1 MVGKEKI
8 MNRQHTNSED
18 TITTL
23 FVELLMPMSASWRIY
38 EQTTK
43 PFVESQRKPD
53 VIIRTVERYPMAV
66 EVKIDYKRGPNQTGE
81 KQARE
86 HYLGKTLRTT
96 LETIASAIAIRL
108 PYRFR
113 TMPREDIREN
123 LEASKDFAY
132 ALLNIDEPDRFP
144 KKGWLEG
151 SIADIATAI
160 RIGATPITKIEQAA
174 EVLENGIHRAA
185 IIVDSAIQNRPHIG
199 KRIGELLVQEP
210 GEQTTQMAMLIIS
223 NALVFQSSLAR
234 KPDLEAVPSLSELTA
249 DYGQIDSD
257 EVLHA
262 WREIQ
267 KVNYAPIFNVAY
279 DLVETLAA
287 DDRLVGE
294 ILSVLRDTARE
305 LEKVGLAQ
313 EHELAGIVFQKL
325 IDNRKILKANYT
337 RPESSA
343 LLCAL
348 ALPELKGDPKKLK
361 IADFA
366 CGTGSLLN
374 GVYQRLLMLYEQ
386 AGGNGETIHQYMM
399 ENNLVGC
406 DILPNAA
413 HLTASIIASTYPDI
427 RIGGTRIHT
436 MPYGTPRV
444 DGLYAIGALNLL
456 SDPTGTLPLNL
467 GTTETATGQGTQTT
481 DLSDAFKHGE
491 FDIVIQNPPYTR
503 SGADSNSNLPKSIFA
518 DKKEA
523 SAMQASRRA
532 QGRRL
537 GGNNPGAGP
546 DFVDLADRM
555 LKRNGTMAFVLPVT
569 AITGSSWQKVR
580 KLWAEEYHHVLVI
593 TIADALTENCTFSA
607 DTNMAEC
614 LVIATKGKSKNTG
627 RATFVCLERC
637 PDGELEAQEIAKV
650 ICRGSDV
657 RQLEDGINRGNPIR
671 VGDDVIGFVISAPL
685 TSGAVGWPISRV
697 RDVTAIQSAYQLA
710 NGQLQFPRQK
720 ASIGL
725 PICFLSDVAQ
735 FGADHRDIHD
745 PGKRGAFDVEDG
757 CPDTAEYPCLWHL
770 NSKAQRSMVVLPD
783 AHAFIRPHAE
793 VKAREI
799 LERNSRVH
807 FNIDLR
813 FNSHSLLAAFTEQE
827 TIGVDSMPNIVF
839 EEKRIYDYVWTLW
852 SNSTLGLLCYWLICG
867 KQQAGRGRSSKASL
881 ESMSTLDIREL
892 SDEALANAKRIFNEL
907 KHQKMLPF
915 NQMDTDPVRH
925 KLDRLLLSEVLGITE
940 AECPDV
946 HEGLDLLR
954 RMLCQ
959 EPSIH
964 GGKKSKVKLDIS

>member
-1 MVGKEKI
+1 

-23 FVELLMPMSASWRIY
+23 FVEILMPMSATWSIH

-43 PFVESQRKPD
+43 PLVENQGKPD

-66 EVKIDYKRGPNQTGE
+66 ELKIDYKRGPNETGE

-86 HYLGKTLRTT
+86 QYLGKTLGMT
-96 LETIASAIAIRL
+96 LETLTSAIAIRV

-113 TMPREDIREN
+113 TMPRDEIREN

-132 ALLNIDEPDRFP
+132 TLLNIDEPHRFP
-144 KKGWLEG
+144 EKGWLHG

-185 IIVDSAIQNRPHIG
+185 VIVNGAIQHRPHIG
-199 KRIGELLVQEP
+199 KRIGELLVQES

-234 KPDLEAVPSLSELTA
+234 KPDLEAVPSLSEFTA
-249 DYGQIDSD
+249 DYGQLDSD
-257 EVLHA
+257 EVLRA

-279 DLVETLAA
+279 NLVETLAA
-287 DDRLVGE
+287 DDKLVGE

-305 LEKVGLAQ
+305 LEKMGLAQ

-348 ALPELKGDPKKLK
+348 ALPELTKDPKKLK

-386 AGGNGETIHQYMM
+386 AGSKGETIHQYMM
-399 ENNLVGC
+399 EKNLVGC

-413 HLTASIIASTYPDI
+413 HLTASIIASTYPDV

-436 MPYGTPRV
+436 MPYGTQRA

-456 SDPTGTLPLNL
+456 SDPSGTLPLDL
-467 GTTETATGQGTQTT
+467 GATETATGQGTETIE
-481 DLSDAFKHGE
+481 LRDAFKHGE

-503 SGADSNSNLPKSIFA
+503 GGADSNSNLPKSIFA
-518 DKKEA
+518 DKKE
-523 SAMQASRRA
+523 SPEMQASRRA

-537 GGNNPGAGP
+537 AGNNPGYGP

-555 LKRNGTMAFVLPVT
+555 LKRNGTMAFVLPAT
-569 AITGSSWQKVR
+569 AITGNSWYKVR
-580 KLWAEEYHHVLVI
+580 RLWAEEYHDVLAI
-593 TIADALTENCTFSA
+593 TIADANTENCTFSS
-607 DTNMAEC
+607 DTTMAEC
-614 LVIATKGKSKNTG
+614 LVIATKGKLKNTG

-637 PDGELEAQEIAKV
+637 PDRELEALEIVNQIHSLKD
-650 ICRGSDV
+650 IR
-657 RQLEDGINRGNPIR
+657 RLEDGVNMGSPIR
-671 VGDDVIGFVISAPL
+671 IGDDIVGFAVSALLPD
-685 TSGAVGWPISRV
+685 GALAWPVSRV
-697 RDVTAIQSAYQLA
+697 RNVTVLQAAYQLT
-710 NGQLQFPRQK
+710 NKQLRLPRQK
-720 ASIGL
+720 KPIEL
-725 PICFLSDVAQ
+725 PICSVSDIARI
-735 FGADHRDIHD
+735 GADHRDIKD
-745 PGKRGAFDVEDG
+745 PSERGAFDIIEG
-757 CPDTAEYPCLWHL
+757 CPNTAEYPCLHHL
-770 NSKAQRSMVVLPD
+770 NCETQRSMVVSPN
-783 AHAFIRPHAE
+783 AHGFIRPHAE
-793 VKAREI
+793 DKARRI
-799 LERNSRVH
+799 LERTGRVQ
-807 FNIDLR
+807 FNIDLG
-813 FNSHSLLAAFTEQE
+813 FSSHSLSVMFAERD
-827 TIGVDSMPNIVF
+827 TIGIRSVRNVVF
-839 EEKRIYDYVWTLW
+839 EDADYDYAWTLW
-852 SNSTLGLLCYWLICG
+852 SNSTLGFLCYFLSSG
-867 KQQAGRGRSSKASL
+867 KQQRGRGSGSKASL
-881 ESMSTLDIREL
+881 ESMSTLDVRQL
-892 SDEALANAKRIFNEL
+892 SNEALTNAKQIFKEL

-915 NQMDTDPVRH
+915 NQIDADRVRYE
-925 KLDRLLLSEVLGITE
+925 LDRRLLSDVLGITE
-940 AECPDV
+940 TERPDV
-946 HEGLDLLR
+946 HEGLALLR
-954 RMLCQ
+954 KMLCK

-964 GGKKSKVKLDIS
+964 GGKKSKVKLDAS

>member
-1 MVGKEKI
+1 

-18 TITTL
+18 TVTTL
-23 FVELLMPMSASWRIY
+23 FVEILMPMSATWRIY
-38 EQTTK
+38 EQTTR
-43 PFVESQRKPD
+43 PLLENQRKPD
-53 VIIRTVERYPMAV
+53 VIIRTVERYPVAV
-66 EVKIDYKRGPNQTGE
+66 EVKIDYKRGPNETGE
-81 KQARE
+81 KQASE
-86 HYLGKTLRTT
+86 YYLGKTLRATG
-96 LETIASAIAIRL
+96 ETIASAIAIRL

-113 TMPREDIREN
+113 TMPREEIREN
-123 LEASKDFAY
+123 LEASNDFAY
-132 ALLNIDEPDRFP
+132 ALLNIDEPHRFP
-144 KKGWLEG
+144 KKGWLYG

-160 RIGATPITKIEQAA
+160 RIGATPITKIERAA

-185 IIVDSAIQNRPHIG
+185 VIVSGAIQHRPHIG
-199 KRIGELLVQEP
+199 KKIGELLVQEP

-234 KPDLEAVPSLSELTA
+234 KPDLETVPSLSELTA
-249 DYGQIDSD
+249 DYGQLDSD
-257 EVLHA
+257 EVLRA

-279 DLVETLAA
+279 NLVEVLAA
-287 DDRLVGE
+287 DDKLVGE

-305 LEKVGLAQ
+305 LEKMGLAQ

-325 IDNRKILKANYT
+325 IANRKILKANYT

-348 ALPELKGDPKKLK
+348 ALPELKSDPKKLK

-386 AGGNGETIHQYMM
+386 ASGKGEAIHQYMM

-413 HLTASIIASTYPDI
+413 HLTASIIASTYPDV

-436 MPYGTPRV
+436 MPYGTPRA

-456 SDPTGTLPLNL
+456 SDPAGTLPLNL
-467 GTTETATGQGTQTT
+467 GMTETATGQGTQTT
-481 DLSDAFKHGE
+481 DLRDAFKHSE

-503 SGADSNSNLPKSIFA
+503 SGADNNSNLPKSIFA
-518 DKKEA
+518 DKRDTA
-523 SAMQASRRA
+523 AMQASRRA

-537 GGNNPGAGP
+537 GGNNPGEGP

-580 KLWAEEYHHVLVI
+580 KMWAEEYHDVLVF
-593 TIADALTENCTFSA
+593 TIADAITENCAFSA

-614 LVIATKGKSKNTG
+614 LVIATKGTSKNTG

-650 ICRGSDV
+650 IYGIKDV
-657 RQLEDGINRGNPIR
+657 YQLEDGINRGNPIR
-671 VGDDVIGFVISAPL
+671 IGDDVIGFAISAPL
-685 TSGAVGWPISRV
+685 PSGAVGWPISRV
-697 RDVTAIQSAYQLA
+697 RDITAIQSAYQLA
-710 NGQLQFPRQK
+710 NGRLQLPRHE
-720 ASIGL
+720 AVIDL
-725 PICFLSDVAQ
+725 PICFLSDIAQ

-745 PGKRGAFDVEDG
+745 PGKRGAFDIENG

-770 NSKAQRSMVVLPD
+770 NSKAQRAMVVLPD
-783 AHAFIRPHAE
+783 AHAFIRPQAE
-793 VKAREI
+793 TKAREI
-799 LERNSRVH
+799 LARNSRGH

-813 FNSHSLLAAFTEQE
+813 FNSHSLVMAFTEQDA
-827 TIGVDSMPNIVF
+827 IGISRLSNLVLEYPIW
-839 EEKRIYDYVWTLW
+839 DYALMLW
-852 SNSTLGLLCYWLICG
+852 GNSTLGLLCYWLSCS
-867 KQQAGRGRSSKASL
+867 KQQAGRGISSKASL
-881 ESMSTLDIREL
+881 ELMPTLDVRQL
-892 SDEALANAKRIFNEL
+892 SNEALANAERIFNSL
-907 KHQKMLPF
+907 KHQQMLPF
-915 NQMDTDPVRH
+915 NQMDEDPVRH
-925 KLDRLLLSEVLGITE
+925 ELDRLLLSEVLGITE
-940 AECPDV
+940 SERPDV
-946 HEGLDLLR
+946 HEGLALLR
-954 RMLCQ
+954 KMLCQ

-964 GGKKSKVKLDIS
+964 GGKKSKVKLDM

>member
-1 MVGKEKI
+1 

-23 FVELLMPMSASWRIY
+23 FVEILMPMSATWNIY
-38 EQTTK
+38 EQTTR
-43 PFVESQRKPD
+43 PLVENQRKPD
-53 VIIRTVERYPMAV
+53 VIIRTVERYPIAI
-66 EVKIDYKRGPNQTGE
+66 EVKIDHKRGPNETGE

-86 HYLGKTLRTT
+86 HYLGNTLHTT
-96 LETIASAIAIRL
+96 GETITSAIAIRL

-113 TMPREDIREN
+113 NMPRDEISEN
-123 LEASKDFAY
+123 LEASNDFAY
-132 ALLNIDEPDRFP
+132 ALLSVDEPQRFP
-144 KKGWLEG
+144 KKGWLHG

-160 RIGATPITKIEQAA
+160 RIGATPITTIERAA
-174 EVLENGIHRAA
+174 EVLEGGIHDAA
-185 IIVDSAIQNRPHIG
+185 TIVNTAIQDRPYIG

-234 KPDLEAVPSLSELTA
+234 KPDLETVPSLSELTA
-249 DYGQIDSD
+249 DYGQLDSD
-257 EVLHA
+257 EVLSA

-279 DLVETLAA
+279 NLVETLAA
-287 DDRLVGE
+287 DDKLVGE

-305 LEKVGLAQ
+305 LEKMGLAQ

-348 ALPELKGDPKKLK
+348 ALPELKKDPKKLK

-386 AGGNGETIHQYMM
+386 TGGKGETIHQYMM
-399 ENNLVGC
+399 EHNLVGC

-413 HLTASIIASTYPDI
+413 HLTASIIASTYPDV

-436 MPYGTPRV
+436 MPYGTQRA

-456 SDPTGTLPLNL
+456 SDPSGTLPLTL
-467 GTTETATGQGTQTT
+467 DTIETATGQGSEVT
-481 DLSDAFKHGE
+481 DFRDAFRHGE

-503 SGADSNSNLPKSIFA
+503 SGADGNSNVPKSIFA
-518 DKKEA
+518 DKQEA
-523 SAMQASRRA
+523 AAMRASRKA

-537 GGNNPGAGP
+537 SGNNPGEGP

-569 AITGSSWQKVR
+569 VITGSSWQKVR
-580 KLWAEEYHHVLVI
+580 KMWAEEYHNVLVI
-593 TIADALTENCTFSA
+593 TIADALTQNCAFSA

-614 LVIATKGKSKNTG
+614 LVVATKGKSKNTG
-627 RATFVCLERC
+627 RAIFVCLERC

-650 ICRGSDV
+650 IFAVNDV
-657 RQLEDGINRGNPIR
+657 RQLEDGINRGNPIH

-697 RDVTAIQSAYQLA
+697 RDITAIQSAYQLA
-710 NGQLQFPRQK
+710 NGRLQLPRQK
-720 ASIGL
+720 AFIDL
-725 PICFLSDVAQ
+725 PICFLSDIAQ

-745 PGKRGAFDVEDG
+745 SGKRGAFDIEDG
-757 CPDTAEYPCLWHL
+757 CPNTAEYPCLWHL
-770 NSKAQRSMVVLPD
+770 NSKAQRSMVVSPD
-783 AHAFIRPHAE
+783 THAFIRPHAE
-793 VKAREI
+793 VKAQEI

-813 FNSHSLLAAFTEQE
+813 FNSHSLLVAFTEQE

-839 EEKRIYDYVWTLW
+839 KEKQIYDYVWALW

-881 ESMSTLDIREL
+881 DSMPTLDVRQL
-892 SDEALANAKRIFNEL
+892 SDEALTNAEQIFNEL
-907 KHQKMLPF
+907 KDQKMLPF
-915 NQMDTDPVRH
+915 NQMDEDPVRH
-925 KLDRLLLSEVLGITE
+925 ELDRLLLSEALGITE
-940 AECPDV
+940 EERPDV
-946 HEGLDLLR
+946 HEGLALLR
-954 RMLCQ
+954 KMLCQ

-964 GGKKSKVKLDIS
+964 GGKKSKVKLDAA

>member
-1 MVGKEKI
+1 

-18 TITTL
+18 TVTTL
-23 FVELLMPMSASWRIY
+23 CVEILMPMSATWRIY
-38 EQTTK
+38 EQTTR
-43 PFVESQRKPD
+43 PLLENQRKPD
-53 VIIRTVERYPMAV
+53 VIIRTVERYPVAV
-66 EVKIDYKRGPNQTGE
+66 EVKIDYKRGPNETGE

-86 HYLGKTLRTT
+86 YYLGKTLRTT
-96 LETIASAIAIRL
+96 GETIASAIAIRL
-108 PYRFR
+108 PYRLR
-113 TMPREDIREN
+113 TMPREEIREN
-123 LEASKDFAY
+123 LEASNDFAY
-132 ALLNIDEPDRFP
+132 ALLNIDEPHRFP

-160 RIGATPITKIEQAA
+160 RIGATPITKIERAA

-185 IIVDSAIQNRPHIG
+185 VIVNGAIQHRPHIG
-199 KRIGELLVQEP
+199 KKIGELLVQEP

-249 DYGQIDSD
+249 DYGQLDSD
-257 EVLHA
+257 EVLRA
-262 WREIQ
+262 WRDIQ

-279 DLVETLAA
+279 NLVEVLAA
-287 DDRLVGE
+287 DDKLVGE

-305 LEKVGLAQ
+305 LEKMGLAQ

-325 IDNRKILKANYT
+325 IANRKILKANYT

-348 ALPELKGDPKKLK
+348 ALPELKSDPKKLK

-386 AGGNGETIHQYMM
+386 ASGKGEAIHQYMM

-436 MPYGTPRV
+436 MPYGTPRA

-456 SDPTGTLPLNL
+456 SDPAGTLPLNL

-481 DLSDAFKHGE
+481 DLRDAFKHSE

-503 SGADSNSNLPKSIFA
+503 SGADGNSNVPKNIFA
-518 DKKEA
+518 DRKEA
-523 SAMQASRRA
+523 AAMRASRKA

-537 GGNNPGAGP
+537 TGNNPGEGP

-580 KLWAEEYHHVLVI
+580 RLWAEEYHDVLVI
-593 TIADALTENCTFSA
+593 TIAHEDIEECAFSG
-607 DTNMAEC
+607 DTGMAEC
-614 LVIATKGKSKNTG
+614 LVVAKKGKRKRTG
-627 RATFVCLERC
+627 HGIFVCLTRC
-637 PDGELEAQEIAKV
+637 PNGELEALEIAKKFHRLEN
-650 ICRGSDV
+650 I
-657 RQLEDGINRGNPIR
+657 RQLNDDTLSGGERLQI
-671 VGDDVIGFVISAPL
+671 GDEVIGHVISAPIIQ
-685 TSGAVGWPISRV
+685 GNAGWPLSRV
-697 RDVTAIQSAYQLA
+697 KDMGVVQSAHCLA
-710 NGQLQFPRQK
+710 NGLIRLPRQTSDIQL
-720 ASIGL
+720 AIRPVSEIATLGIGTK
-725 PICFLSDVAQ
+725 
-735 FGADHRDIHD
+735 DIR
-745 PGKRGAFDVEDG
+745 GGGGRGAFDVEEG
-757 CPDTAEYPCLWHL
+757 CPDTAVYPCLWHVDSDL
-770 NSKAQRSMVVLPD
+770 DSQRAMLVPPN
-783 AHAFIRPHAE
+783 AHAHPRPNSAE
-793 VKAREI
+793 KI
-799 LERNSRVH
+799 ERIMRLNGRVH
-807 FNIDLR
+807 YNVELQFNA
-813 FNSHSLLAAFTEQE
+813 NSLTVMFTEE
-827 TIGVDSMPNIVF
+827 GAIGVNKLPNVIF
-839 EEKRIYDYVWTLW
+839 DNKIYEYAWTLW
-852 SNSTLGLLCYWLICG
+852 CNSTLGLLCHWYQSG
-867 KQQAGRGRSSKASL
+867 KQQQGRGVLSRATFNA
-881 ESMSTLDIREL
+881 MPTLDVRQL
-892 SDEALANAKRIFNEL
+892 SDEALANAERIFNEL

-915 NQMDTDPVRH
+915 NQMDADPVRH
-925 KLDRLLLSEVLGITE
+925 ELDRLLLSEVLGITE
-940 AECPDV
+940 TERPDV
-946 HEGLDLLR
+946 HEGFALLR
-954 RMLCQ
+954 KMLCQ

-964 GGKKSKVKLDIS
+964 GGKKSKVKLDAS

>member
-1 MVGKEKI
+1 

-23 FVELLMPMSASWRIY
+23 FVEILMPMSKTWRIH
-38 EQTTK
+38 EQTTQ
-43 PFVESQRKPD
+43 PLVENQRKPD
-53 VIIRTVERYPMAV
+53 VIIRTVERHPIAV
-66 EVKIDYKRGPNQTGE
+66 EVKIDYKRGPNETGE

-86 HYLGKTLRTT
+86 YYLGKTLRTT
-96 LETIASAIAIRL
+96 LETVASAIAIRL

-123 LEASKDFAY
+123 LEASNDFAY
-132 ALLNIDEPDRFP
+132 ALLSVDEPDRFP

-174 EVLENGIHRAA
+174 EVLENGIHKAA
-185 IIVDSAIQNRPHIG
+185 VIVNSAIQHRPHIG

-234 KPDLEAVPSLSELTA
+234 KPDLEAVPSLSELTT
-249 DYGQIDSD
+249 DYGQLDSD
-257 EVLHA
+257 EILRA

-267 KVNYAPIFNVAY
+267 KVNYAPIFSVAY
-279 DLVETLAA
+279 KLVETLAA
-287 DDRLVGE
+287 DDKLVGE

-305 LEKVGLAQ
+305 LEKMGLAQ

-348 ALPELKGDPKKLK
+348 ALPELNRDPKKLK

-386 AGGNGETIHQYMM
+386 AGGSGESIHQYMM
-399 ENNLVGC
+399 EKNLVGC

-413 HLTASIIASTYPDI
+413 HLTASIIASTYPDV

-436 MPYGTPRV
+436 MPYGTPRG
-444 DGLYAIGALNLL
+444 DGLYSIGALNLL

-467 GTTETATGQGTQTT
+467 GTTETATGHGTETT
-481 DLSDAFKHGE
+481 DLRDAFKHGE

-518 DKKEA
+518 DKREA

-555 LKRNGTMAFVLPVT
+555 LKRDGRMAFVLPVT
-569 AITGSSWQKVR
+569 AITGSSWQNVR
-580 KLWAEEYHHVLVI
+580 KLWAEEYHHVFVI
-593 TIADALTENCTFSA
+593 TIADALTENCAFSA

-614 LVIATKGKSKNTG
+614 LIIATKGKSKNTG
-627 RATFVCLERC
+627 RATFVCLDRC
-637 PDGELEAQEIAKV
+637 PDGELEAQEIAKI
-650 ICRGSDV
+650 ICGINNV
-657 RQLEDGINRGNPIR
+657 RQLEDGINRGNPIH
-671 VGDDVIGFVISAPL
+671 VGDDVIGFAISAPL
-685 TSGAVGWPISRV
+685 TSGAVGWPISRI

-710 NGQLQFPRQK
+710 NGQLQLPRQK

-725 PICFLSDVAQ
+725 PICFLSDIAQ

-783 AHAFIRPHAE
+783 AHAFIRPHAQM
-793 VKAREI
+793 KAREI

-827 TIGVDSMPNIVF
+827 AIGVDSMPNIVF
-839 EEKRIYDYVWTLW
+839 EEKQIYDCVWSLW

-867 KQQAGRGRSSKASL
+867 KQQAGRGRSSKTSL
-881 ESMSTLDIREL
+881 ESMTTLDVRQL
-892 SDEALANAKRIFNEL
+892 STEALANAKRIFNEL

-915 NQMDTDPVRH
+915 NQMDEDPVRH
-925 KLDRLLLSEVLGITE
+925 ELDRLLLSEVLGITE
-940 AECPDV
+940 AERPDV
-946 HEGLDLLR
+946 HEGLALLR
-954 RMLCQ
+954 KMLCQ

-964 GGKKSKVKLDIS
+964 GGKKSKVKLDA

>member
-1 MVGKEKI
+1 

-23 FVELLMPMSASWRIY
+23 FVEILMPMSATWSIH

-43 PFVESQRKPD
+43 PLVENQGKPD

-66 EVKIDYKRGPNQTGE
+66 EVKIDYKRGPNETGE
-81 KQARE
+81 KQTRE
-86 HYLGKTLRTT
+86 QYLGKTLGMT
-96 LETIASAIAIRL
+96 LETLTSAIAIRL

-113 TMPREDIREN
+113 TMPRDEIRKN

-132 ALLNIDEPDRFP
+132 ALLSVDEPHRFP
-144 KKGWLEG
+144 EKGWLHG

-174 EVLENGIHRAA
+174 EVLENGIHRTAV
-185 IIVDSAIQNRPHIG
+185 IVNGVIQHRPHIG
-199 KRIGELLVQEP
+199 KRIGELLVQES

-249 DYGQIDSD
+249 DYGQLDSD
-257 EVLHA
+257 EVLRA

-279 DLVETLAA
+279 NLVEALAA
-287 DDRLVGE
+287 DDKLVGE

-305 LEKVGLAQ
+305 LEKMGLAQ

-348 ALPELKGDPKKLK
+348 ALPEFNGDPKKLK

-386 AGGNGETIHQYMM
+386 AGGNGEAIHQYMM
-399 ENNLVGC
+399 EKNLVGC

-413 HLTASIIASTYPDI
+413 HLTASIIASTYPDV

-436 MPYGTPRV
+436 MPYGTQRA

-456 SDPTGTLPLNL
+456 SDPAGTLPLDL
-467 GTTETATGQGTQTT
+467 GATETATGQGTETIE
-481 DLSDAFKHGE
+481 LRDAFNHGE

-503 SGADSNSNLPKSIFA
+503 SGADGNSNIPKSIFA

-523 SAMQASRRA
+523 AAMRASRKA

-537 GGNNPGAGP
+537 SGNNPGEGP

-580 KLWAEEYHHVLVI
+580 KMWAEEYHNVLVI
-593 TIADALTENCTFSA
+593 TIANEDIEECAFSA
-607 DTNMAEC
+607 DTGMAEC
-614 LVIATKGKSKNTG
+614 FVVAKKGKRKNTG
-627 RATFVCLERC
+627 HGTFVCLKRC
-637 PDGELEAQEIAKV
+637 PHGELEALEIAKELHRFKNIRQLDDDTLSGGERLQIGDEV
-650 ICRGSDV
+650 IGHLISASIIQSDAGWPLSRVKDMSVVQSAHYLASGLVRIPRQTSDIQLAIRPVSEIATLGIGTKDIRGS
-657 RQLEDGINRGNPIR
+657 GG
-671 VGDDVIGFVISAPL
+671 
-685 TSGAVGWPISRV
+685 
-697 RDVTAIQSAYQLA
+697 
-710 NGQLQFPRQK
+710 
-720 ASIGL
+720 
-725 PICFLSDVAQ
+725 
-735 FGADHRDIHD
+735 
-745 PGKRGAFDVEDG
+745 RGAFDVEEE
-757 CPDTAEYPCLWHL
+757 CPDTAIYPCLWHL
-770 NSKAQRSMVVLPD
+770 DSDSDTQRAMLVPPN
-783 AHAFIRPHAE
+783 AHAHPRP
-793 VKAREI
+793 
-799 LERNSRVH
+799 NSTEKVQRIMMLNGRVH
-807 FNIDLR
+807 YNVELR
-813 FNSHSLLAAFTEQE
+813 FNANALTVMFTEQE
-827 TIGVDSMPNIVF
+827 AIGVNKLPNVF
-839 EEKRIYDYVWTLW
+839 FDNRIHEYAWTLW
-852 SNSTLGLLCYWLICG
+852 CNSTFGLLCHWYQSG
-867 KQQAGRGRSSKASL
+867 KQQQGRGVLSRATFNA
-881 ESMSTLDIREL
+881 MPTLDVRQL
-892 SDEALANAKRIFNEL
+892 SDEALANAEQIFNEL

-940 AECPDV
+940 SERPDV
-946 HEGLDLLR
+946 HEGLALLR
-954 RMLCQ
+954 KILCQ

-964 GGKKSKVKLDIS
+964 GGKKSKVKLDAS

>member
-1 MVGKEKI
+1 
-8 MNRQHTNSED
+8 MNRQPTNSED

-23 FVELLMPMSASWRIY
+23 FVEILMPMSAMWRIH

-43 PFVESQRKPD
+43 PLVENQGKPD
-53 VIIRTVERYPMAV
+53 AIIRTVERYPMAV
-66 EVKIDYKRGPNQTGE
+66 EVKIDYKRGPNETGE

-86 HYLGKTLRTT
+86 QYLGKTLGMT
-96 LETIASAIAIRL
+96 LETLTSAIAIRL

-113 TMPREDIREN
+113 TMPRDEIREN
-123 LEASKDFAY
+123 LEASYDFAY
-132 ALLNIDEPDRFP
+132 ALLSVDEPHRFP
-144 KKGWLEG
+144 KNGWLHG

-174 EVLENGIHRAA
+174 EVLENGVHRAA
-185 IIVDSAIQNRPHIG
+185 VIVNSAIQDRPHIG
-199 KRIGELLVQEP
+199 ERIGELLVQEP

-234 KPDLEAVPSLSELTA
+234 TPDLEAVPSLSELTA
-249 DYGQIDSD
+249 DYGQLDSD
-257 EVLHA
+257 EILRA

-279 DLVETLAA
+279 NLVQTLAA
-287 DDRLVGE
+287 DDKLVGE

-305 LEKVGLAQ
+305 LERMGLAQ

-348 ALPELKGDPKKLK
+348 VLPELKGDPKKLK

-386 AGGNGETIHQYMM
+386 AGGEGKTVHQYMM
-399 ENNLVGC
+399 EKNLVGC

-413 HLTASIIASTYPDI
+413 HLTASIIASTYPDV

-436 MPYGTPRV
+436 MPYGTPRA

-456 SDPTGTLPLNL
+456 SDPPGTLPLNL
-467 GTTETATGQGTQTT
+467 STTETTTGQGAETT
-481 DLSDAFKHGE
+481 NLREAFWHGE

-503 SGADSNSNLPKSIFA
+503 SGADSNTNLPKSIFA
-518 DKKEA
+518 DKKDTA
-523 SAMQASRRA
+523 AMQASRRA

-555 LKRNGTMAFVLPVT
+555 LKRNGTMAFVLPTT
-569 AITGSSWQKVR
+569 AITGSSWQNVR
-580 KLWAEEYHHVLVI
+580 KLWTEEYHNVLVI
-593 TIADALTENCTFSA
+593 TIANAATKNCAFSA

-614 LVIATKGKSKNTG
+614 LIIATKGKSKDTG

-637 PDGELEAQEIAKV
+637 PDGELEAQEIAKIIYGINCV
-650 ICRGSDV
+650 H
-657 RQLEDGINRGNPIR
+657 QLEDGINRGNPIHI
-671 VGDDVIGFVISAPL
+671 GDDVIGFVISAPL

-697 RDVTAIQSAYQLA
+697 RDITAIQSAYQLT
-710 NGQLQFPRQK
+710 NGQLRLPRQK
-720 ASIGL
+720 APIDL

-745 PGKRGAFDVEDG
+745 PGKRGAFDIEDG

-770 NSKAQRSMVVLPD
+770 NSKVQRSMVVLPD
-783 AHAFIRPHAE
+783 AHAFIRSHAE
-793 VKAREI
+793 TKARAI
-799 LERNSRVH
+799 LELNSRVH

-813 FNSHSLLAAFTEQE
+813 FNSHSLLVAFTEQKA
-827 TIGVDSMPNIVF
+827 IGVDSMPNIVF
-839 EEKRIYDYVWTLW
+839 KEKQIYDYIWALW

-867 KQQAGRGRSSKASL
+867 KQQAGRGRSSKAAL
-881 ESMSTLDIREL
+881 DSMSTLDVRQL
-892 SDEALANAKRIFNEL
+892 SDKALTTAECIFKEL
-907 KHQKMLPF
+907 KDQKMLPF
-915 NQMDTDPVRH
+915 NQMDADPVRH
-925 KLDRLLLSEVLGITE
+925 ELDRRLLSEVLGITE
-940 AECPDV
+940 EERPDV
-946 HEGLDLLR
+946 HKGLALLR
-954 RMLCQ
+954 KMLCK

-964 GGKKSKVKLDIS
+964 GGKKSKVKLDAS

>member
-1 MVGKEKI
+1 
-8 MNRQHTNSED
+8 MNRQYTNSED

-23 FVELLMPMSASWRIY
+23 FVEILMPMSATWSIH

-43 PFVESQRKPD
+43 PLVENQGKPD

-66 EVKIDYKRGPNQTGE
+66 EVKIDYERGPNEAGE

-86 HYLGKTLRTT
+86 QYLGKTLGMT
-96 LETIASAIAIRL
+96 LETLTSAIAIRV

-113 TMPREDIREN
+113 TMPRDEIRGN
-123 LEASKDFAY
+123 LESAKDFAY
-132 ALLNIDEPDRFP
+132 TLLNIDEPHRFP
-144 KKGWLEG
+144 EKGWLHG

-185 IIVDSAIQNRPHIG
+185 VIVNGAIQHRPHIG

-249 DYGQIDSD
+249 DYGQLDSD
-257 EVLHA
+257 EVLRA

-267 KVNYAPIFNVAY
+267 RVNYAPIFNVAY
-279 DLVETLAA
+279 NLVETLAA
-287 DDRLVGE
+287 DDKLVGE
-294 ILSVLRDTARE
+294 ILSVLRDTARG
-305 LEKVGLAQ
+305 LEKMGLAQ

-348 ALPELKGDPKKLK
+348 ALPEFNGDPKKLK

-399 ENNLVGC
+399 EKNLVGC

-413 HLTASIIASTYPDI
+413 HLTASIIASTYPDV

-436 MPYGTPRV
+436 MSYGTPRA

-456 SDPTGTLPLNL
+456 SDPAGTLPLDL
-467 GTTETATGQGTQTT
+467 GATETATGQGTETIE
-481 DLSDAFKHGE
+481 LRDAFKHGE

-503 SGADSNSNLPKSIFA
+503 SGADGNSNIPKSIFA
-518 DKKEA
+518 DKQEA
-523 SAMQASRRA
+523 AAMRASRKA

-537 GGNNPGAGP
+537 GGNNPGEGP

-555 LKRNGTMAFVLPVT
+555 LKRNGKMAFVLPVT
-569 AITGSSWQKVR
+569 AITGSSWQNVR
-580 KLWAEEYHHVLVI
+580 KLWAEEYHNVLVI
-593 TIADALTENCTFSA
+593 TIADALTENCAFSA

-614 LVIATKGKSKNTG
+614 FVIATKGKSKNTG
-627 RATFVCLERC
+627 RASFICLKRC
-637 PDGELEAQEIAKV
+637 PNGELEAQEIGKM
-650 ICRGSDV
+650 IREIGDIRC
-657 RQLEDGINRGNPIR
+657 LEDGINRGNPIHI
-671 VGDDVIGFVISAPL
+671 GDDVIGFAISAPL

-697 RDVTAIQSAYQLA
+697 RDITAIQSAYQLA
-710 NGQLQFPRQK
+710 NGQLQLPRQK
-720 ASIGL
+720 VAIDL
-725 PICFLSDVAQ
+725 PICLLSEVAQ

-745 PGKRGAFDVEDG
+745 PGKRGAFDIEDG
-757 CPDTAEYPCLWHL
+757 CPDIAEYPCLWHL
-770 NSKAQRSMVVLPD
+770 NSKAQRSMVVSPD
-783 AHAFIRPHAE
+783 AHAFIRPHAK

-813 FNSHSLLAAFTEQE
+813 FNSHSLLVAFTEQE
-827 TIGVDSMPNIVF
+827 AIGVDSMPNIVF
-839 EEKRIYDYVWTLW
+839 KEKQIYDYVWGLW

-867 KQQAGRGRSSKASL
+867 KQQAGRGRSSKAAL
-881 ESMSTLDIREL
+881 DSMSTLDVRQL
-892 SDEALANAKRIFNEL
+892 SDEALANAEQIFNEL

-915 NQMDTDPVRH
+915 NQMDADPVRH
-925 KLDRLLLSEVLGITE
+925 KLDRLLLSDVLGITE
-940 AECPDV
+940 SERPDV
-946 HEGLDLLR
+946 HEGLALLR
-954 RMLCQ
+954 KMLCQ

-964 GGKKSKVKLDIS
+964 GGKKSKVKLGAS